1 MLITEAYKALI
12 RHSDVLTPISCLFYR
27 GFKLIRMSTN
37 REGETAVTIPLQYNE
52 AVSNMFITEKIS
64 GIGALFC

>member
-1 MLITEAYKALI
+1 MSIIKILQVIKI
-12 RHSDVLTPISCLFYR
+12 SDINTFDILFCR

-52 AVSNMFITEKIS
+52 AVSNI
-64 GIGALFC
+64 L